1 MLIKIFHGDGTEF
14 VKDASHFHASIGVGI
29 ASILGGHQQPIGF
42 GPTGTDVAREVAV
55 SLVAAAVWAIAWW
68 SHLRWM
74 RGEALQQDD
83 GGRSVSAERLQ
94 LHVVSAVGLAFG
106 AVGLAWL
113 LGILV
118 DVLLGGTRTAAPD
131 GLWRTELATYIPY
144 AVIGSAVWL
153 WKWSGAVRRFAI
165 DPAGEAGSI
174 VRRTYLLVA
183 LGASVI
189 ASIGS
194 LGVILYRLFGSLL
207 GVSLSGN
214 PVSELSTPIGIL
226 VVAVAVAA
234 YHGVAQRRDAALR
247 AAQPQGIAATLAATD
262 SRRRLILS
270 GPSDANLDQ
279 AINGLRA
286 TLPPGYLLEE
296 S

>member
-1 MLIKIFHGDGTEF
+1 MTFRK
-14 VKDASHFHASIGVGI
+14 
-29 ASILGGHQQPIGF
+29 
-42 GPTGTDVAREVAV
+42 
-55 SLVAAAVWAIAWW
+55 
-68 SHLRWM
+68 
-74 RGEALQQDD
+74 
-83 GGRSVSAERLQ
+83 
-94 LHVVSAVGLAFG
+94 
-106 AVGLAWL
+106 
-113 LGILV
+113 
-118 DVLLGGTRTAAPD
+118 VL
-131 GLWRTELATYIPY
+131 
-144 AVIGSAVWL
+144 
-153 WKWSGAVRRFAI
+153 I

-262 SRRRLILS
+262 SRRRLILL

-279 AINGLRA
+279 AISGLRA